1 VNAVRWTALV
11 VVLLVIT
18 VAVLFTI
25 QNSGRT
31 TDLSLDLWVAA
42 FHLKEA
48 VPLPLLLWSA
58 FGFGLVGGGVVG
70 LRLRSSAMRKVR
82 DLEQQLARASV
93 GGDSGWS

>member
-1 VNAVRWTALV
+1 MNTVRWAALV

-48 VPLPLLLWSA
+48 MPLPVLLWTT
-58 FGFGLVGGGVVG
+58 FGVGVLGGCVVG
-70 LRLRSSAMRKVR
+70 VRMRSGAMRKIR
-82 DLEQQLARASV
+82 DLEQQLARASL